1 MVINALLAITEA
13 KLWWEV
19 FGYTHTHTQP
29 MVSVIVKLIAHEMMF
44 HIARSRNIL
53 ILNDIQN
60 QLLKNECPRKDK
72 YLIGEWMLFLK
83 GHLETFR
90 FWSCQKE
97 RKPLVTVCI
106 FFCMSNRK
114 KYLDIDDA
122 NQNSVMERLFILD
135 H

>member
-13 KLWWEV
+13 KLWREM
-19 FGYTHTHTQP
+19 FGYTHTQP

-72 YLIGEWMLFLK
+72 YLIGEWMATWKRLDFGVVRK
-83 GHLETFR
+83 
-90 FWSCQKE
+90 KE
-97 RKPLVTVCI
+97 NHWTKILITVCI